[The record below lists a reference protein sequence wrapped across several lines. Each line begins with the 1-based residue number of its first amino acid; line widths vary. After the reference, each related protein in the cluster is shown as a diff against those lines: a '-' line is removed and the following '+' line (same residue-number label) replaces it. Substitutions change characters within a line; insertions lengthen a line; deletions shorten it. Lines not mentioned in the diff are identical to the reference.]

1 MFRHVFMAKIFY
13 RGKTIFHGFINNVT
27 YTSINFSGL
36 FFIDFLKQWRQE
48 VIDRE
53 EMVTGKARSHF

>member
-1 MFRHVFMAKIFY
+1 MFLHVFMAKIVY
-13 RGKTIFHGFINNVT
+13 RGKKIFHGFINNVT
-27 YTSINFSGL
+27 NTSINFSGL
-36 FFIDFLKQWRQE
+36 FFIDFLKKWRQE